1 MGLRLVKK
9 LMDKVE
15 VEYTIRKYL
24 AIYKGI
30 HRATV

>member
-1 MGLRLVKK
+1 VKK

-15 VEYTIRKYL
+15 VEYKDSQSTWRL
-24 AIYKGI
+24 YKGI